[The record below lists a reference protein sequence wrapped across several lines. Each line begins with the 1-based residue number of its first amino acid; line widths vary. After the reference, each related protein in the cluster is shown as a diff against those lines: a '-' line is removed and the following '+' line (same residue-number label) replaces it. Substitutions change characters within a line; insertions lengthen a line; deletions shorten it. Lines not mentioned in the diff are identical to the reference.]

1 MTMMMPKGEYDGM
14 RSIATGT
21 GGVRITDRSMD
32 LRAPEAEYHSTTA
45 IVEFADGVTMDDDS
59 MMITAERG
67 RYSRSTQ
74 ESWAWGDVVVRNTR
88 SAAVLAGDSAYHRP
102 ADAYSRID
110 GHAMLERTQTSS
122 GASEPAPGTGTDAL
136 QSSSATPTPKDRVR
150 KGRKRTNTMQPA
162 VADTQEPARSAVR
175 VGTVATA
182 AVDTLTIAA
191 WRMESFRRPAEER
204 YVATGEAEIIRG
216 RMATRSRSCV
226 FEATTESFRLRGE
239 PRLWADSLSLIADSI
254 DVDFTNRSLH
264 AVHADGTA
272 FLLLGD
278 SASAGRSQ
286 QIGAET
292 IDITVTDDTIRR
304 VSGIRSAAS
313 LYFMQDDAGPAGA
326 SRTACDS
333 LFVLFTAGQ
342 VDTIVWRSGVSS
354 EYYPE
359 NLIGDGVARYYLPSY
374 REIGSRP
381 VKARFGHRREK
392 EAEIRR
398 RCGSADR
405 LPSLEPN
412 PASGDATRTF
422 DRKTDK
428 KTDKKK

>member
-1 MTMMMPKGEYDGM
+1 
-14 RSIATGT
+14 
-21 GGVRITDRSMD
+21 
-32 LRAPEAEYHSTTA
+32 
-45 IVEFADGVTMDDDS
+45 
-59 MMITAERG
+59 
-67 RYSRSTQ
+67 
-74 ESWAWGDVVVRNTR
+74 
-88 SAAVLAGDSAYHRP
+88 
-102 ADAYSRID
+102 
-110 GHAMLERTQTSS
+110 
-122 GASEPAPGTGTDAL
+122 
-136 QSSSATPTPKDRVR
+136 
-150 KGRKRTNTMQPA
+150 MQPA

-175 VGTVATA
+175 VGTVANA

-191 WRMESFRRPAEER
+191 WRMESFRRLAEER
-204 YVATGEAEIIRG
+204 YVATGEAKIIRG

-239 PRLWADSLSLIADSI
+239 PRLWADSLALIADSI

-272 FLLLGD
+272 FLLLSD

-381 VKARFGHRREK
+381 AKAWFGHRREK

-405 LPSLEPN
+405 LPSLEPY
-412 PASGDATRTF
+412 PDSGDATRTF
-422 DRKTDK
+422 DKKDEKKTGK